1 MGILNIPLCPGNNG
15 ANTGIPTCFFD
26 PGKIKG
32 VIVMAK
38 TKYFTAANMADEAT
52 LLAAIRAATLA
63 TGSARIY
70 PIFRFQAV
78 TDNSEDTVKVT
89 TGYGETDVAREGNYN
104 WLFEI
109 ANGGMCYQKQLR
121 KFNFNS
127 GKWAV
132 MLVDDENKLIGRV
145 DASGNLYGFTTG
157 ILHAHPLKINDGSN
171 NTKYNL
177 EIGLPN
183 PKQLNDQFGV
193 VPFETTD
200 IENDVLGLLDV
211 ELVQLAVASGKATI
225 GARLNIGKTDLFP
238 DLSALLDDPTLWTCT
253 KAGAAVTITG
263 VAASTVYDGWEIS
276 FTGTGDH
283 VINLASPAT
292 LAAAHVGEA
301 PNNGYEGIAVTVTM
315 P

>member
-1 MGILNIPLCPGNNG
+1 MSILNIPLCPGNTG
-15 ANTGIPTCFFD
+15 GNTGVPTCFFD

-38 TKYFTAANMADEAT
+38 TKYFTPTNMADEAT
-52 LLAAIRAATLA
+52 LLAAMRAATLA

-89 TGYGETDVAREGNYN
+89 SGYGEVDVAREGNYN
-104 WLFEI
+104 WLFEM

-121 KFNFNS
+121 NFNFNS

-183 PKQLNDQFGV
+183 PKQLNDQFGN
-193 VPFETTD
+193 VPFVTTD
-200 IENDVLGLLDV
+200 IESDVLGLLDV
-211 ELVQLAVASGKATI
+211 ELVQLAVALDKVTI
-225 GARLNIGKTDLFP
+225 GARLNIGKTDLFA
-238 DLSALLDDPTLWTCT
+238 DLSTLLADAGLWTCT

-263 VAASTVYDGWEIS
+263 VVASTTYDGWEIS
-276 FTGTGDH
+276 FTGTGVH
-283 VINLASPAT
+283 VINLAAPAT
-292 LAAAHVGEA
+292 LAAAHVGES
-301 PNNGYEGIAVTVTM
+301 PNNGYEGIAVSVTM

>member
-1 MGILNIPLCPGNNG
+1 MSILNIPLCPGNSG

-52 LLAAIRAATLA
+52 LLAAMRAATLA

-78 TDNSEDTVKVT
+78 TDNSEDAVKVT
-89 TGYGETDVAREGNYN
+89 TGYGETDIAREGNYN
-104 WLFEI
+104 WVFEM

-121 KFNFNS
+121 KFNFS
-127 GKWAV
+127 GGSWSV
-132 MLVDDENKLIGRV
+132 LLVDDENRLIGRT
-145 DASGNLYGFTTG
+145 DANGNLYGFTTG
-157 ILHAHPLKINDGSN
+157 ILHAHTVKINDGSN
-171 NTKYNL
+171 NSKYNL

-183 PKQLNDQFGV
+183 PKQLNDQFGII
-193 VPFETTD
+193 PFVTTD
-200 IENDVLGLLDV
+200 VESDVLGLLDV
-211 ELVQLAVASGKATI
+211 KLVKLAVASGKVTV
-225 GARLNIGKTDLFP
+225 GAYLNIGSTDLFP
-238 DLSALLDDPTLWTCT
+238 DLSTLLANSALWTCT
-253 KAGAAVTITG
+253 KAGATVTITG
-263 VAASTVYDGWEIS
+263 VVASSTYDGWEIS
-276 FTGTGDH
+276 FTGTGVH

-292 LAAAHVGEA
+292 LAAAHVGES
-301 PNNGYEGIAVTVTM
+301 PNNGYEGIALSVTM